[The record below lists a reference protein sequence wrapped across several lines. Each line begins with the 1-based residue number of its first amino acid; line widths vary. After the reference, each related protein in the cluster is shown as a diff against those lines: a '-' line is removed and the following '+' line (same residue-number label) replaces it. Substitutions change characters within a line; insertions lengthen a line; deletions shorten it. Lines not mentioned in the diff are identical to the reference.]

1 MRRLA
6 LSIAAAAAISFPA
19 ALIPAPAIASNCQAF
34 VQDLRRDMN
43 VYFAR
48 ITPIESPVVSITY
61 VAHSAFRIET
71 ARGVTIVTDYFGTG
85 GRIGDEPVVPD
96 VVTMNHAHITHW
108 DPAPDPSIKYVL
120 RGWDHDGKGPADYK
134 LQILDVAIRNVTTD
148 IRGFEA
154 PEKDGNSIF
163 VFEVAD
169 LCIGHL
175 GHLHHVPTEDQ
186 FARIG
191 RLDVVM
197 APVDGTMTLNLQKM
211 IGVLK
216 RLKARIVLP
225 MHYWGTGTLRAFL
238 DGMSD
243 EFVVIGHPSPTI
255 DVSFHS
261 LPSRPTIIV
270 PTLDPTLDPNF
281 GLE

>member
-1 MRRLA
+1 MFRLA
-6 LSIAAAAAISFPA
+6 LAIA
-19 ALIPAPAIASNCQAF
+19 ALITLAPIEAVASSCYAF

-43 VYFAR
+43 VHYAR
-48 ITPIESPVVSITY
+48 IQPVAARSVEITY

-71 ARGVTIVTDYFGTG
+71 ERGVTIVTDYFGTA
-85 GRIGDEPVVPD
+85 GRDSEGTSIIPD

-108 DPAPDPSIKYVL
+108 DPSPDERINYVL

-134 LQILDVAIRNVTTD
+134 LTVLDVVIRNVTTD
-148 IRGFEA
+148 IRGWNE

-163 VFEVAD
+163 IFEVAD

-191 RLDVVM
+191 RLDIVM
-197 APVDGTMTLNLQKM
+197 APVDGSLTLNLKDM
-211 IGVLK
+211 IGIMK

-225 MHYWGTGTLRAFL
+225 MHYWGAGTLQQFL
-238 DGMSD
+238 EGMKD
-243 EFVVIGHPSPTI
+243 DFQIQILDSPTFT
-255 DVSFHS
+255 VSYDG
-261 LPSRPTIIV
+261 LPGRPTIMV

-281 GLE
+281 GLD